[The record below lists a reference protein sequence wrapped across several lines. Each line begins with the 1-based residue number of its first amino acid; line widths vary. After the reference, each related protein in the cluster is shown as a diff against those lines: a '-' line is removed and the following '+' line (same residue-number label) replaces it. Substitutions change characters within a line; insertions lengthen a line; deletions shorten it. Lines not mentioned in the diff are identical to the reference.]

1 MNMDFNDRLD
11 EICAT
16 ANKVS
21 FAMLVISSAAKHAYT
36 ASHALARTENA
47 SNALKIFAKVEYVAD
62 RINDICEI
70 AQRLAQTGED
80 LRKLI
85 EEKNND

>member
-1 MNMDFNDRLD
+1 MNMDFNDQLD

-21 FAMLVISSAAKHAYT
+21 FEMLVLSSAAKHAYT
-36 ASHALARTENA
+36 ASHALALMENA
-47 SNALKIFAKVEYVAD
+47 SNARKVFLNVDYVVN
-62 RINDICEI
+62 RIDDICGI

-80 LRKLI
+80 LRKFI
-85 EEKNND
+85 EKKNND